1 MIESWFFVL
10 AMLAVLLI
18 PGPTNALL
26 ATAAHSQGLSKTFWL
41 IPMEWLGY
49 AYGISFWAVFIHLAD
64 PVWPALLLIL
74 HITSVLYVFW
84 HSVYGKLR
92 IYNNL
97 AKIIVIF
104 AHVNYSSQL

>member
-1 MIESWFFVL
+1 
-10 AMLAVLLI
+10 MLAVLLI

-49 AYGISFWAVFIHLAD
+49 AYGISFGQCSFIWQIRFGLHYCLFCTSLAYYMYSD
-64 PVWPALLLIL
+64 GIPLMENHAF
-74 HITSVLYVFW
+74 T
-84 HSVYGKLR
+84 
-92 IYNNL
+92 NNL

>member
-49 AYGISFWAVFIHLAD
+49 AYGISFWAVFSFGRSGLACTT
-64 PVWPALLLIL
+64 A
-74 HITSVLYVFW
+74 Y
-84 HSVYGKLR
+84 
-92 IYNNL
+92 
-97 AKIIVIF
+97 F
-104 AHVNYSSQL
+104 AHH